1 MRTLQVRDL
10 PEDVYTRLKSLADK
24 EHRSLTQETIVLLE
38 EAIQE
43 RSASTDRK
51 RALLEKDDPLGL
63 EGKRV
68 SDPVILVRE
77 DRDR

>member
-10 PEDVYTRLKSLADK
+10 PEDVYTRLKDLAAK
-24 EHRSLTQETIVLLE
+24 EHRSLTQETIALLE
-38 EAIQE
+38 DALRVRSEAKE
-43 RSASTDRK
+43 RK